1 MFRACT
7 NQSCPSRY
15 GVQQVMNCSSCSLPT
30 QAYSDQGAFF
40 PSPPESQLFD
50 YQYQQ
55 QPQISNPPHTPQ
67 HLFAPQARKPPATLY
82 QPGAP
87 PQGSMTWMTPPLSSK
102 SLTPGS
108 HMATPFQNFS
118 RPGSSS
124 VQGFKFYN
132 PTGEK
137 KAKDRVRRT
146 CTSCYNRNDR
156 KCNLDVESCDYC
168 LSKKI
173 WCRAPIRTPKLFD
186 LVTLDEFTRYYNL
199 NQPAATSE
207 DTEERPS
214 ACVLSVSWPSA
225 EVKPVPDTHKSSSL
239 LNTKAFFEHR

>member
-15 GVQQVMNCSSCSLPT
+15 TVHQFLYCSSCSLPT
-30 QAYSDQGAFF
+30 QVYSDRGAFF
-40 PSPPESQLFD
+40 PSPPESQLLD
-50 YQYQQ
+50 YPYQQ

-67 HLFAPQARKPPATLY
+67 HLFAPQARKPPATLN

-87 PQGSMTWMTPPLSSK
+87 PQVSVGRLALPTRSGNKKPCKIILPNNQVAPMLTRLQGSMIWMTPPLSSK

-124 VQGFKFYN
+124 IKEFDFYN

-137 KAKDRVRRT
+137 KAKDRLKRT

-156 KCNLDVESCDYC
+156 KVDSSRC
-168 LSKKI
+168 
-173 WCRAPIRTPKLFD
+173 T
-186 LVTLDEFTRYYNL
+186 LV
-199 NQPAATSE
+199 
-207 DTEERPS
+207 
-214 ACVLSVSWPSA
+214 AC
-225 EVKPVPDTHKSSSL
+225 
-239 LNTKAFFEHR
+239 